1 MTLEMI
7 LPQLLV
13 WKKERQTTVLVTGVF
28 DILHIEHIRFL
39 TKAKK
44 AGDKLIVGIETDARV
59 KQIKGEHRPANNQD
73 IRLEQLLALKPVD
86 LAFILPDKFDTQ
98 ADWERLIEDI
108 KPAIYAVSSHTSYLE
123 NKKATAEKYGAKFK
137 IVHEFN
143 PNIST
148 THLFEKI
155 KAEI

>member
-1 MTLEMI
+1 MELKQV
-7 LPQLLV
+7 LPKIKM
-13 WKKERQTTVLVTGVF
+13 WRQNNQRIVLVTGVF
-28 DILHIEHIRFL
+28 DILHVEHIRFL
-39 TKAKK
+39 TKAKA

-59 KQIKGEHRPANNQD
+59 KKIKGEHRPANNQE
-73 IRLEQLLALKPVD
+73 IRLEQLAGVKPVD
-86 LAFILPDKFDTQ
+86 AAFILPDKFDTQ
-98 ADWERLIEDI
+98 ADWENCIATI

-123 NKKATAEKYGAKFK
+123 NKRDIAEKFGAKLD

-143 PNIST
+143 PDIST

>member
-1 MTLEMI
+1 MTYNQA
-7 LPQLLV
+7 LPTIHEWQS
-13 WKKERQTTVLVTGVF
+13 QGFTTVLVTGVF

-44 AGDKLIVGIETDARV
+44 AGDKLIVGIETDDRV
-59 KQIKGEHRPANNQD
+59 KQIKGEHRPANNQN

-98 ADWERLIEDI
+98 ADWERLIEEI

-123 NKKATAEKYGAKFK
+123 NKKATAEKYGAKLK